1 MSLNDSGRFS
11 FAATHGRPSPVRRI
25 LEFVKQPGMI
35 SFAGGMPAPEVFP
48 VKEFAECSHLIRDKG
63 EQLLQYGTT
72 DGNPELRAFLA
83 EFSAPRL
90 GRQVTPDQVMLTT
103 GSQQALDLIGWALID
118 PGDVI
123 ITENPSY
130 MAALTVFQL
139 HRASF
144 RGIPCDADGML
155 VDRIP
160 EVVESLRAQGKK
172 VKMLYTVANFQ
183 NPGGMTLSADRR
195 RRLAEYAA
203 KYDFLVYEDD
213 AYGYVRFEGE
223 PVPAVFSFDPTG
235 HTVYSCSFSKILAP
249 GTRTGW
255 IIADSA
261 VITKMCAMKQNV
273 DICSSSVDQ
282 ALIAEYCE
290 KGFLTAHLPVIIS
303 NYRRRRDFM
312 EESMKKHL
320 SPLGVTWVKPQGG
333 FFYWIKVPG
342 VDTDELVMKA
352 LEKKVAFVQGSAF
365 AVEEGTCRD
374 CARINYTYCSAET
387 IEEGISRLAD
397 AIEEIKNKK

>member
-1 MSLNDSGRFS
+1 
-11 FAATHGRPSPVRRI
+11 
-25 LEFVKQPGMI
+25 
-35 SFAGGMPAPEVFP
+35 
-48 VKEFAECSHLIRDKG
+48 
-63 EQLLQYGTT
+63 
-72 DGNPELRAFLA
+72 
-83 EFSAPRL
+83 
-90 GRQVTPDQVMLTT
+90 
-103 GSQQALDLIGWALID
+103 
-118 PGDVI
+118 
-123 ITENPSY
+123 
-130 MAALTVFQL
+130 
-139 HRASF
+139 
-144 RGIPCDADGML
+144 
-155 VDRIP
+155 
-160 EVVESLRAQGKK
+160 
-172 VKMLYTVANFQ
+172 
-183 NPGGMTLSADRR
+183 
-195 RRLAEYAA
+195 
-203 KYDFLVYEDD
+203 
-213 AYGYVRFEGE
+213 
-223 PVPAVFSFDPTG
+223 
-235 HTVYSCSFSKILAP
+235 
-249 GTRTGW
+249 
-255 IIADSA
+255 
-261 VITKMCAMKQNV
+261 MCASRNV